1 MQVKNE
7 GRKNMERKVISALG
21 DAEEYLEADSKAGEL
36 ETAKL
41 DFYKAIELQKHKLN
55 VS

>member
-21 DAEEYLEADSKAGEL
+21 DAEEYLEADSIR
-36 ETAKL
+36 AKL

-55 VS
+55 AS